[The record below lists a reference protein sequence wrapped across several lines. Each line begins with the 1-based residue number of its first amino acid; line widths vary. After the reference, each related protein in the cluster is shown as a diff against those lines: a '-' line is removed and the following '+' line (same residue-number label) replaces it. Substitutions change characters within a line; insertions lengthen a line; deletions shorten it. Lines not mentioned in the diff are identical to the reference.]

1 MRRASP
7 LRQRLTAL
15 GLLGA
20 ALLSY
25 PLVVVPAGDIGG
37 VPMAFVYLFGIW
49 AALIGFAAW
58 LAEGGGG

>member
-15 GLLGA
+15 GLLGT

-37 VPMAFVYLFGIW
+37 VPAVFIYLFGIW
-49 AALIGFAAW
+49 AALIGLAAW
-58 LAEGGGG
+58 LTEGGGN